1 MKAFMDKD
9 FLLSNETAKRLYH
22 EYAEEL
28 PIIDYHCHIPPKDIA
43 LNSRFGNVTQA
54 LLGGGNYG
62 DHYIWRLLRACGFP
76 EEEITGDGVADLE
89 KDRLRFHHLAEA
101 MERSI
106 GNPVY
111 QWLHL
116 ELQRYFGVTKPLNRD
131 TADEIFDA
139 CNAVLSAPDMNVRK
153 VIADSNVDV
162 ICTTDDPAD
171 TLEWHKMIAEEGA
184 LKAKVLPAMRPDKA
198 MNVEKEGFAEYIKVL
213 GEAAGIEIK
222 CINCLKNAMKKRMDF
237 FGEMGCSVTD
247 HGLDYVP
254 FRPATDE
261 EVNAIFQKGL
271 RGEAV
276 TDEEA
281 EAFKTWMMLFL
292 GREYAERGWV
302 MQLHYGAIRNN
313 NTKMYRLKGPDT
325 GFDAIS
331 DRLSGTALA
340 KLLDALAVE
349 GKLPKTI
356 VYSLNPND
364 NAMITTVMSCFQVGY
379 GDRNH
384 VQHGSAWW
392 FNDTKPGMEQQITN
406 LANESVLGNFVGM
419 LTDSRSFLSYARH
432 EYFRRVLCNVIGTW
446 VENGEYPD
454 DERAL
459 REIVRGV
466 CYYNAKE
473 YFGF

>member
-1 MKAFMDKD
+1 
-9 FLLSNETAKRLYH
+9 
-22 EYAEEL
+22 
-28 PIIDYHCHIPPKDIA
+28 
-43 LNSRFGNVTQA
+43 
-54 LLGGGNYG
+54 
-62 DHYIWRLLRACGFP
+62 
-76 EEEITGDGVADLE
+76 
-89 KDRLRFHHLAEA
+89 
-101 MERSI
+101 
-106 GNPVY
+106 
-111 QWLHL
+111 
-116 ELQRYFGVTKPLNRD
+116 
-131 TADEIFDA
+131 
-139 CNAVLSAPDMNVRK
+139 
-153 VIADSNVDV
+153 
-162 ICTTDDPAD
+162 
-171 TLEWHKMIAEEGA
+171 
-184 LKAKVLPAMRPDKA
+184 
-198 MNVEKEGFAEYIKVL
+198 
-213 GEAAGIEIK
+213 
-222 CINCLKNAMKKRMDF
+222 MKKRMDF

-271 RGEAV
+271 RGETV

-281 EAFKTWMMLFL
+281 EVFKTWMMLFL

-340 KLLDALAVE
+340 RLLDALAVE

-356 VYSLNPND
+356 IYSLNPND

-419 LTDSRSFLSYARH
+419 LTDSRSFFSYARH
-432 EYFRRVLCNVIGTW
+432 EYFRRVLCNVLGTW

>member
-22 EYAEEL
+22 EYAEDL

-76 EEEITGDGVADLE
+76 EEEVTGDGVADLE

-101 MERSI
+101 MERAI

-139 CNAVLSAPDMNVRK
+139 CNAVLAAPDMNVRK

-237 FGEMGCSVTD
+237 INYIYKFLYNQITIFLEENKDNYARIMEALTAEYNPIENYNMVEYSGSASKVSDTKSTPGTVTVKNNVFPFDLNSGSGKPESQTETSATQSTAGYDNASQSMRWADGDAFGSTPSGNSVAMQKHTRMGNIGVTTSQQMLEQELKLRAD
-247 HGLDYVP
+247 SIV
-254 FRPATDE
+254 E
-261 EVNAIFQKGL
+261 E
-271 RGEAV
+271 
-276 TDEEA
+276 
-281 EAFKTWMMLFL
+281 FL
-292 GREYAERGWV
+292 MRA
-302 MQLHYGAIRNN
+302 A
-313 NTKMYRLKGPDT
+313 DT
-325 GFDAIS
+325 C
-331 DRLSGTALA
+331 L
-340 KLLDALAVE
+340 LAVW
-349 GKLPKTI
+349 
-356 VYSLNPND
+356 S
-364 NAMITTVMSCFQVGY
+364 
-379 GDRNH
+379 
-384 VQHGSAWW
+384 
-392 FNDTKPGMEQQITN
+392 
-406 LANESVLGNFVGM
+406 
-419 LTDSRSFLSYARH
+419 
-432 EYFRRVLCNVIGTW
+432 
-446 VENGEYPD
+446 
-454 DERAL
+454 
-459 REIVRGV
+459 
-466 CYYNAKE
+466 
-473 YFGF
+473 

>member
-1 MKAFMDKD
+1 
-9 FLLSNETAKRLYH
+9 
-22 EYAEEL
+22 
-28 PIIDYHCHIPPKDIA
+28 
-43 LNSRFGNVTQA
+43 
-54 LLGGGNYG
+54 
-62 DHYIWRLLRACGFP
+62 
-76 EEEITGDGVADLE
+76 
-89 KDRLRFHHLAEA
+89 
-101 MERSI
+101 
-106 GNPVY
+106 
-111 QWLHL
+111 
-116 ELQRYFGVTKPLNRD
+116 
-131 TADEIFDA
+131 
-139 CNAVLSAPDMNVRK
+139 
-153 VIADSNVDV
+153 
-162 ICTTDDPAD
+162 
-171 TLEWHKMIAEEGA
+171 
-184 LKAKVLPAMRPDKA
+184 

-261 EVNAIFQKGL
+261 EVNAIFQKGMK
-271 RGEAV
+271 GEPV

-292 GREYAERGWV
+292 GREYAERGWA

-340 KLLDALAVE
+340 RLLDALAVE

-419 LTDSRSFLSYARH
+419 LTDSRSFFSYARH

-459 REIVRGV
+459 REIVRGI